1 MKYMYLVEHYVP
13 FPQSEYGGLWSV
25 IAQDDEECFDLITQD
40 DQNYFNEKYYGNLR
54 EYIAKAQVFE
64 LASNEV
70 KPQIAEAFT
79 T

>member
-1 MKYMYLVEHYVP
+1 MYLVEHYVP

>member
-54 EYIAKAQVFE
+54 EHIAKAQVFE